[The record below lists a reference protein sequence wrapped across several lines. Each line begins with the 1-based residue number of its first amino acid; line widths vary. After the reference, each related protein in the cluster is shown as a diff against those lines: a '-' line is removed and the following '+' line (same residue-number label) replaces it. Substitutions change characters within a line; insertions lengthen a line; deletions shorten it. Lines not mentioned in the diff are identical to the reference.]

1 MKRRFIIAL
10 ILVAFAFCASAQPRQ
25 RQKSEASEQ
34 LGMALDY
41 FSSGKYHEA
50 LLLFSRLD
58 KQYNLNPRFH
68 AYMGV
73 CQYYEWNYEEACK
86 LLTEAIPELEG
97 LAPHERSIYY
107 FTCAESFF
115 NLGKYAEAIPYYNQH
130 IGVCY
135 ENEKA
140 DGLYRIAFCNML
152 TGNKPA
158 ALEYFTAALSYYEK
172 YPNNA
177 TARIAQLRNM
187 IKGLEQE
194 LKPAQEQNNQE

>member
-1 MKRRFIIAL
+1 MKRSILIAL
-10 ILVAFAFCASAQPRQ
+10 LLTILAIGASSQPRQ

-86 LLTEAIPELEG
+86 LLSEAIPLIEG
-97 LAPHERSIYY
+97 LAPHERSFYY
-107 FTCAESFF
+107 FACAESYF
-115 NLGKYAEAIPYYNQH
+115 NLSKYAEAIPYYEQH
-130 IGVCY
+130 VNVCY

-140 DGLYRIAFCNML
+140 DAFYRIAFCYMFTN
-152 TGNKPA
+152 NKPL
-158 ALEYFTAALSYYEK
+158 ALEYFTSALSYYEK
-172 YPNNA
+172 HPNNA
-177 TARIAQLRNM
+177 AARIAQLRNM
-187 IKGLEQE
+187 TKGLEEE
-194 LKPAQEQNNQE
+194 LKEDQE

>member
-1 MKRRFIIAL
+1 MKHHLLIIL
-10 ILVAFAFCASAQPRQ
+10 LLMVFAFCANAQPRQ

-50 LLLFSRLD
+50 LLIFSRLD

-86 LLTEAIPELEG
+86 LLSEALPKLEG

-107 FTCAESFF
+107 FTCAESYFIRE
-115 NLGKYAEAIPYYNQH
+115 KYTEAIPYYEQH
-130 IGVCY
+130 LNVCY

-140 DGLYRIAFCNML
+140 DALYRIAFCNMF
-152 TGNKPA
+152 TNNKPL
-158 ALEYFTAALSYYEK
+158 ALEYFTSALYYYEK
-172 YPNNA
+172 HPNNA
-177 TARIAQLRNM
+177 TARIAQLKNM
-187 IKGLEQE
+187 IKGLEEE
-194 LKPAQEQNNQE
+194 LKETQE

>member
-1 MKRRFIIAL
+1 MKRHLLIIL
-10 ILVAFAFCASAQPRQ
+10 LLMVFAFCANAQPRQ

-50 LLLFSRLD
+50 LLIFSRLD

-86 LLTEAIPELEG
+86 LLSEALPKLEG

-107 FTCAESFF
+107 FTCAESYFIRE
-115 NLGKYAEAIPYYNQH
+115 KYTEAIPYYEQH
-130 IGVCY
+130 LNVCY

-140 DGLYRIAFCNML
+140 D
-152 TGNKPA
+152 
-158 ALEYFTAALSYYEK
+158 AL
-172 YPNNA
+172 
-177 TARIAQLRNM
+177 
-187 IKGLEQE
+187 
-194 LKPAQEQNNQE
+194 

>member
-1 MKRRFIIAL
+1 MKCHL
-10 ILVAFAFCASAQPRQ
+10 LVILLLMVFASCANAQPRQ

-50 LLLFSRLD
+50 LLIFSRLD

-86 LLTEAIPELEG
+86 LLSEALPKHEG

-107 FTCAESFF
+107 FPCAESYFIRE
-115 NLGKYAEAIPYYNQH
+115 KYAEAIPYYEQH
-130 IGVCY
+130 LNVCY

-140 DGLYRIAFCNML
+140 DALYRIAFCNMF
-152 TGNKPA
+152 TNNKPL
-158 ALEYFTAALSYYEK
+158 ALEYFTSALSYYEK
-172 YPNNA
+172 HPNNA
-177 TARIAQLRNM
+177 TARIAQLKNV
-187 IKGLEQE
+187 IKGLEEE
-194 LKPAQEQNNQE
+194 LKETQE